1 MKNLL
6 TTLFLAICCG
16 GTNAQTAINQES
28 IVSGTQQE
36 TNLFQP
42 QADSLQKL
50 LTVNNLAQDRE
61 DQRLRTRLTYP
72 KMLDG
77 FTNSVKSQSG
87 SYTLAE
93 PQPDASSN
101 YYYKPLQDMSW
112 VGVPIFVAG
121 IIAKGE
127 KKAFRQDY
135 KNSPAKTR
143 LVTEFKT
150 RIDDYLQFFSPAMT
164 LGLKVGGVESRSD
177 WQRLG
182 VSAALSYGIM
192 AGFVNGIKY
201 TATEMRPDGST
212 ANSWPSGH
220 TATAFVGATILHKE
234 YGLTKSPW
242 YSVVGYG
249 AATATGI
256 MRVLNNRHW
265 VSDVLSGAGIGIMS
279 GELGYLLSDIIYKGR
294 HLLNSPLNSYPDLSR
309 KHPSFFDVS
318 MGIGFG
324 SKELNFSNDDV
335 LLTDDKA
342 IKLKFRSAT
351 VVQAEGAYFLNTY
364 VGVGGRLRVRS
375 SPINGWNNFMKIS
388 ENEIQDVIDGLKEI
402 DRKPGDN
409 DGFVIDGKIS
419 DMIEEKEISIKS
431 DHLTEFAGDVGLYFN
446 FPINNRLALGSKL
459 LSGRSVMQA
468 LEIDARFKGQSKG
481 FDYDLSVRNGEIYDI
496 VNMRFYDKNESY
508 DEEWAFATV
517 SGDNSTKWGTG
528 ISLTYAY
535 NGNFC
540 WKVFCDYDFTKKTY
554 TLEYDP
560 EHYTFKACPDLIM
573 LNNVFGS
580 SVEPIVVKTKKNMSQ
595 FVLGASF
602 SIQF

>member
-42 QADSLQKL
+42 QTDSLQQL
-50 LTVNNLAQDRE
+50 LAVNNLAQNRE
-61 DQRLRTRLTYP
+61 DQRLRARLSYP

-77 FTNSVKSQSG
+77 FTNTVKPQSEN
-87 SYTLAE
+87 YTLAE
-93 PQPDASSN
+93 PQPIASSN
-101 YYYKPLQDMSW
+101 CYKPLQDMSW

-127 KKAFRQDY
+127 KEAFRQDY

-150 RIDDYLQFFSPAMT
+150 KIDDYLQFFSPAMT
-164 LGLKVGGVESRSD
+164 LGLKVGGVEGRSD

-279 GELGYLLSDIIYKGR
+279 GELGYMLSDIIYKGR
-294 HLLNSPLNSYPDLSR
+294 HLLNSPLGSYPDLSR

-324 SKELNFSNDDV
+324 SKNLNFPSEE
-335 LLTDDKA
+335 LMLETDDD
-342 IKLKFRSAT
+342 IELQFRSAT
-351 VVQAEGAYFLNTY
+351 TVQAEGAYFLNTY

-375 SPINGWNNFMKIS
+375 SPIKGWSNFMKTS
-388 ENEIQDVIDGLKEI
+388 EKEIQGIITGL
-402 DRKPGDN
+402 N
-409 DGFVIDGKIS
+409 DFETEVEDILDFVVDGKIT

-459 LSGRSVMQA
+459 LIGRSIMQA
-468 LEIDARFKGQSKG
+468 LEIDTRFKGQSKG
-481 FDYDLSVRNGEIYDI
+481 FDYDISVKNGEIYNVD
-496 VNMRFYDKNESY
+496 NMRLYDKNVSY
-508 DEEWAFATV
+508 DEEWPYITV

-540 WKVFCDYDFTKKTY
+540 WKVFCDYDFTRKTY

-560 EHYTFKACPDLIM
+560 DHYIYKACPDMILFNNM
-573 LNNVFGS
+573 LGLGT
-580 SVEPIVVKTKKNMSQ
+580 EPIVVNTKKNMSQ